1 MAQVL
6 FVSPADVI
14 KRTGINGNVD
24 RDQMIQFIKIAQDI
38 HIQNILGTRLF
49 EKLKSDISAGSI
61 PSNYQSLLDDYI
73 QDMVVHYAAI
83 EILPYIQVHYAA
95 IEILPYIHYKV
106 ANGGIY
112 TKGAENSTSVTKED
126 LDYLVQK
133 ERDIAEHYARRFVD
147 YMSFNNALF
156 PEYNQNNNEDM
167 YPSKNQNFAG
177 WVL

>member
-38 HIQNILGTRLF
+38 HVQGILGTRLF
-49 EKLKSDISAGSI
+49 EKFKTDIAAGNV

-83 EILPYIQVHYAA
+83 EILPYIHF
-95 IEILPYIHYKV
+95 KV

-112 TKGAENSTSVTKED
+112 TKGSENGTNVTKED

-167 YPSKNQNFAG
+167 YPSKNQNFNG

>member
-38 HIQNILGTRLF
+38 HIQGILGTKLF
-49 EKLKSDISAGSI
+49 NKIASDINGDTLSG
-61 PSNYQSLLDDYI
+61 NYLTLFTSYI
-73 QDMVVHYAAI
+73 QDMVIHYS
-83 EILPYIQVHYAA
+83 A

-112 TKGAENSTSVTKED
+112 VKGAENGESATKQD

-133 ERDIAEHYARRFVD
+133 ERDIAEHYSRRFVD
-147 YMSFNNALF
+147 HMAFNSNLF
-156 PEYNQNNNEDM
+156 PEYNNSSNDDM
-167 YPSKNQNFAG
+167 YPSKNQNFNG

>member
-38 HIQNILGTRLF
+38 HIQNILGTNLF
-49 EKLKSDISAGSI
+49 EKIATDIAADSLSG
-61 PSNYQSLLDDYI
+61 NYLTLFTNYI
-73 QDMVVHYAAI
+73 QDMVIHYS
-83 EILPYIQVHYAA
+83 A

-112 TKGAENSTSVTKED
+112 IKGAENGESVTKQD

-133 ERDIAEHYARRFVD
+133 ERDIAEHYSRRFVD
-147 YMSFNNALF
+147 HMAFYSSLY
-156 PEYNQNNNEDM
+156 PEYNTSSNDDM
-167 YPSKNQNFAG
+167 YPSKNQNFNG

>member
-73 QDMVVHYAAI
+73 QDMV
-83 EILPYIQVHYAA
+83 VHYAA

>member
-38 HIQNILGTRLF
+38 HIQTILGTKLF
-49 EKLKSDISAGSI
+49 NKVAADIAADSLSG
-61 PSNYQSLLDDYI
+61 NYLSLFTNYI
-73 QDMVVHYAAI
+73 QDMVI
-83 EILPYIQVHYAA
+83 HYAA
-95 IEILPYIHYKV
+95 IEILPYIHFKV

-112 TKGAENSTSVTKED
+112 TKGAENGTSVTKED

-147 YMSFNNALF
+147 HMSFNNATY
-156 PEYNQNNNEDM
+156 PEYNQNNNDDM

>member
-38 HIQNILGTRLF
+38 HVQGILGTKLF
-49 EKLKSDISAGSI
+49 NKIASDINAGSLAG
-61 PSNYQSLLDDYI
+61 NYQSLLTNYI

-83 EILPYIQVHYAA
+83 EILPYIHF
-95 IEILPYIHYKV
+95 KV

-112 TKGAENSTSVTKED
+112 TKGSENGTSVTKED

-147 YMSFNNALF
+147 YMSFNNALY
-156 PEYNQNNNEDM
+156 PEYNTNNNEDM
-167 YPSKNQNFAG
+167 YPTKNQNFNG

>member
-38 HIQNILGTRLF
+38 HIQNILGTNLF
-49 EKLKSDISAGSI
+49 KKIAADIEADSLSG
-61 PSNYQSLLDDYI
+61 NYLTLFTDYI
-73 QDMVVHYAAI
+73 QDMVIHW
-83 EILPYIQVHYAA
+83 AA

-112 TKGAENSTSVTKED
+112 TKSSENGENITKQD

-133 ERDIAEHYARRFVD
+133 ERDIAEHYSRRFVD
-147 YMSFNNALF
+147 HMAYYSSRY
-156 PEYNQNNNEDM
+156 PEYNTSSNDDM
-167 YPSKNQNFAG
+167 YPSKNQNFNG

>member
-6 FVSPADVI
+6 FVSPSDVI

-38 HIQNILGTRLF
+38 HIQNILGTKLF
-49 EKLKSDISAGSI
+49 KKIASDIEGDTLTG
-61 PSNYQSLLDDYI
+61 NYLTLFTDYI
-73 QDMVVHYAAI
+73 QDMVIHW
-83 EILPYIQVHYAA
+83 AA

-112 TKGAENSTSVTKED
+112 TKSSENGENITKQD

-133 ERDIAEHYARRFVD
+133 ERDIAEHYSRRFVD
-147 YMSFNNALF
+147 HMAYYSSRY
-156 PEYNQNNNEDM
+156 PEYNTSSNDDM
-167 YPSKNQNFAG
+167 YPSKNQNFNG

>member
-38 HIQNILGTRLF
+38 HVQGIMGTRLF
-49 EKLKSDISAGSI
+49 EKFKTDIAAGNI
-61 PSNYQSLLDDYI
+61 PTNYQTLLDDYI
-73 QDMVVHYAAI
+73 QDMVI
-83 EILPYIQVHYAA
+83 HYAA
-95 IEILPYIHYKV
+95 IEILPYIHFKV

-112 TKGAENSTSVTKED
+112 TKGSENGTNVSKED

-147 YMSFNNALF
+147 HMAFYNSKY
-156 PEYNQNNNEDM
+156 PEYNTSSNDDM
-167 YPSKNQNFAG
+167 YPSKNQNFNG

>member
-38 HIQNILGTRLF
+38 HIQQILGTKLF
-49 EKLKSDISAGSI
+49 NKIASDINAGSLAG
-61 PSNYQSLLDDYI
+61 NYQSLLTNYI
-73 QDMVVHYAAI
+73 QDMVI
-83 EILPYIQVHYAA
+83 HYAA

-112 TKGAENSTSVTKED
+112 TKGSENGTNITKED
-126 LDYLVQK
+126 LDYLIQK
-133 ERDIAEHYARRFVD
+133 ERDIAEHYSRRFID
-147 YMSFNNALF
+147 YMSFNNALY
-156 PEYNQNNNEDM
+156 PEYNTNNNEDM
-167 YPSKNQNFAG
+167 YPTKNQNFAG